1 MDALI
6 GVYIFFVLLFL
17 FGLGFVSGGM
27 FYWKKLRFIN
37 PGKAF
42 DMLKN
47 KDHEKELKSILKN
60 LNKLS
65 IAEVEFILHI
75 GVFGR
80 AIKVIKSIN
89 RTQEVFDV
97 VTFAEEDS
105 DSYTNIKENLKD
117 NITG

>member
-42 DMLKN
+42 EMLRN
-47 KDHEKELKSILKN
+47 KDHEKEIKSILIN

-80 AIKVIKSIN
+80 AIKIQKTIN
-89 RTQEVFDV
+89 RDREIFDV
-97 VTFAEEDS
+97 ITFD
-105 DSYTNIKENLKD
+105 DGDPDVYTNVKENSKNTL
-117 NITG
+117 TG